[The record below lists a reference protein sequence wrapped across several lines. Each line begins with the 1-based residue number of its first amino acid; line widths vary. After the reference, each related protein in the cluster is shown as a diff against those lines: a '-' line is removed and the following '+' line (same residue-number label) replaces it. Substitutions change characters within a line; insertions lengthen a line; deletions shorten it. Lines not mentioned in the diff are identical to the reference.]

1 MKRIVGKARHLLP
14 LGAVAAISV
23 AWASAVV
30 AQAWPTRNV
39 TVVVPYAAGG
49 SQDAVT
55 RILAPGLSAALGQPV
70 IVDNVSGS
78 GGTLG
83 VLKVAKA
90 APDGYQ
96 ILLGNVGTHAQIP
109 SLYDRPPYDA
119 LADFVPVVLLVDQSM
134 LLAVRKD
141 LPAAHLPAFIAYA
154 RANQSKMQYGSA
166 GIGSPTHL
174 ACALLNAAIGAGQV
188 THVPY
193 RGGGPAMQDLMAG
206 RIDYFCFNTASI
218 KPQIDA
224 GTVKALAILS
234 AARVGS
240 LPSVPTAQEQGLKD
254 FEVANWMAFFLPKRT
269 PAPIVAR
276 LREATTKALADTAVQ
291 EKLQALGA
299 EPVPGDRMP
308 LDRLP
313 AFVAGEMAKWR
324 AIIKQAGIRLE

>member
-1 MKRIVGKARHLLP
+1 MKRTVRLLL
-14 LGAVAAISV
+14 LGAIATLSL
-23 AWASAVV
+23 AWTNTAV
-30 AQAWPTRNV
+30 AQTWPTRNV

-55 RILAPGLSAALGQPV
+55 RILAPGISAALGQPV
-70 IVDNVSGS
+70 IVDNVGGG

-96 ILLGNVGTHAQIP
+96 VLLGNVGTHAQIP
-109 SLYDRPPYDA
+109 SLYERPPYDA

-141 LPAAHLPAFIAYA
+141 LPAANLPEFIAYA

-174 ACALLNAAIGAGQV
+174 ACALLNAAIGAEQV

-206 RIDYFCFNTASI
+206 RIDYFCYNTASI

-234 AARVGS
+234 AARVPA
-240 LPSVPTAQEQGLKD
+240 LPTVATAQEQGLKD
-254 FEVANWMAFFLPKRT
+254 FEVANWMAFFVPKGT
-269 PAPIVAR
+269 PPEIVGK
-276 LREATTKALADTAVQ
+276 LREASLAALAAGPTR
-291 EKLQALGA
+291 EKLSGLGA
-299 EPVPGDRMP
+299 EPVAADRLP

-313 AFVAGEMAKWR
+313 AFVAAEMAKWR
-324 AIIKQAGIRLE
+324 TIIKQAGIRLE

>member
-1 MKRIVGKARHLLP
+1 MKRIVRTLLSA
-14 LGAVAAISV
+14 AVAAISV
-23 AWASAVV
+23 AWAGTAV

-55 RILAPGLSAALGQPV
+55 RILAPGISAALGQPV
-70 IVDNVSGS
+70 VVDNVSGS

-96 ILLGNVGTHAQIP
+96 VLLGNVGTHAQIP
-109 SLYDRPPYDA
+109 SLYERPPYDA
-119 LADFVPVVLLVDQSM
+119 LADFVPIVLLVDQSM

-141 LPAAHLPAFIAYA
+141 LPAANLQAFIAYA
-154 RANQSKMQYGSA
+154 RANQAKMQYGSA

-174 ACALLNAAIGAGQV
+174 ACALLNAAICAEQM

-206 RIDYFCFNTASI
+206 RIDYFCYNTASI
-218 KPQIDA
+218 MPQVEA
-224 GTVKALAILS
+224 GTVRALAILS
-234 AARVGS
+234 AARVPA
-240 LPSVPTAQEQGLKD
+240 LPNVPTAQEQGLKD
-254 FEVANWMAFFLPKRT
+254 FEVANWMAFFVPKGT
-269 PAPIVAR
+269 PTEIVGK
-276 LREATTKALADTAVQ
+276 LREASLASLAAGPTR
-291 EKLQALGA
+291 EKLSGLGA
-299 EPVPGDRMP
+299 EPVPADRMP

-313 AFVAGEMAKWR
+313 AFVAAEMAKWR
-324 AIIKQAGIRLE
+324 TIIRQAGIRLE

>member
-1 MKRIVGKARHLLP
+1 MKRLFGLVQIV
-14 LGAVAAISV
+14 AVAALSV
-23 AWASAVV
+23 ACGSAAI
-30 AQAWPTRNV
+30 AQAWPTHPL

-70 IVDNVSGS
+70 VVDNVSGG

-83 VLKVAKA
+83 VLKVARA

-96 ILLGNVGTHAQIP
+96 VLLGNVGTHAQIP

-119 LADFVPVVLLVDQSM
+119 LGDFVPVVMLVDQSM

-141 LPAAHLPAFIAYA
+141 LPAADLPAFIAYA

-174 ACALLNAAIGAGQV
+174 ACALLNAAIGAEQV

-206 RIDYFCFNTASI
+206 RIDYFCYNTASI
-218 KPQIDA
+218 MPQVEA
-224 GTVKALAILS
+224 GTVRALAILS
-234 AARVGS
+234 AARVSS
-240 LPSVPTAQEQGLKD
+240 LPTVPTAQEQGLKD
-254 FEVANWMAFFLPKRT
+254 FEVANWMAFFVPKGT
-269 PAPIVAR
+269 PAEIVAR
-276 LREATTKALADTAVQ
+276 LRAASEAALAVPATR
-291 EKLQALGA
+291 EKLSGLGA
-299 EPVPGDRMP
+299 EPVPADRLP
-308 LDRLP
+308 PDRLP
-313 AFVAGEMAKWR
+313 AFVAAEMAKWR
-324 AIIKQAGIRLE
+324 TIIKGAGIKLE

>member
-1 MKRIVGKARHLLP
+1 MNRIVLSL
-14 LGAVAAISV
+14 VAALSSGWIN
-23 AWASAVV
+23 AAV

-55 RILAPGLSAALGQPV
+55 RILAPGVSAALGQPV
-70 IVDNVSGS
+70 IVDNVGGG

-96 ILLGNVGTHAQIP
+96 VLLGNVGTHAQIP
-109 SLYDRPPYDA
+109 SLYERPPYDA

-134 LLAVRKD
+134 LLAVRRD
-141 LPAAHLPAFIAYA
+141 LPAANLQEFIAYA

-174 ACALLNAAIGAGQV
+174 ACALLNAAIGAEQV

-206 RIDYFCFNTASI
+206 RIDYFCYNTASI

-234 AARVGS
+234 AARVPA
-240 LPSVPTAQEQGLKD
+240 LPAVPTAQEQGLKD
-254 FEVANWMAFFLPKRT
+254 FEVANWMALFVPKGT
-269 PAPIVAR
+269 PPEIVVR
-276 LREATTKALADTAVQ
+276 LREASLAALAAGQTR
-291 EKLQALGA
+291 ERLSGLGA
-299 EPVPGDRMP
+299 EPVAADRAP

-313 AFVAGEMAKWR
+313 AFFAAEMAKWR
-324 AIIKQAGIRLE
+324 TIIKQAGIRLE

>member
-1 MKRIVGKARHLLP
+1 MKRIVGKAWSLLFVSA
-14 LGAVAAISV
+14 LSFGWANAA
-23 AWASAVV
+23 V

-55 RILAPGLSAALGQPV
+55 RILAPGVSAALGQPV
-70 IVDNVSGS
+70 IVDNVGGG

-96 ILLGNVGTHAQIP
+96 VLLGNVGTHAQIP

-141 LPAAHLPAFIAYA
+141 LPAANLAEFIAYA

-174 ACALLNAAIGAGQV
+174 ACALLNAAIGAEQV

-193 RGGGPAMQDLMAG
+193 RGGGPAMQDLIAG
-206 RIDYFCFNTASI
+206 RFDYFCYNTASI

-234 AARVGS
+234 AARVPA
-240 LPSVPTAQEQGLKD
+240 LPTVPTAQEQGLKD
-254 FEVANWMAFFLPKRT
+254 FEVANWMAFFVPKGT
-269 PAPIVAR
+269 PPEIVAR
-276 LREATTKALADTAVQ
+276 LREASLAALAAGPTR
-291 EKLQALGA
+291 EKLSGLGA
-299 EPVPGDRMP
+299 EPVAADRLP

-313 AFVAGEMAKWR
+313 AFVAAEMAKWR
-324 AIIKQAGIRLE
+324 TIIKQAGIRLE

>member
-1 MKRIVGKARHLLP
+1 
-14 LGAVAAISV
+14 
-23 AWASAVV
+23 
-30 AQAWPTRNV
+30 V

-55 RILAPGLSAALGQPV
+55 RILAPGISAALGQPV
-70 IVDNVSGS
+70 VVDNVSGS

-96 ILLGNVGTHAQIP
+96 VLLGNVGTHAQIP
-109 SLYDRPPYDA
+109 SLYERPPYDA

-141 LPAAHLPAFIAYA
+141 LPAANLQEFIAYA

-174 ACALLNAAIGAGQV
+174 ACALLNAAIGAEQV

-206 RIDYFCFNTASI
+206 RIDYFCYNTASI
-218 KPQIDA
+218 MPQVEA
-224 GTVKALAILS
+224 GTVRALAILS
-234 AARVGS
+234 AARVPS
-240 LPSVPTAQEQGLKD
+240 LPTVPTAQEQGLKD
-254 FEVANWMAFFLPKRT
+254 FEVANWMAFFVPRGT
-269 PAPIVAR
+269 PTEIVAR
-276 LREATTKALADTAVQ
+276 LRAASETALAAGPTR
-291 EKLQALGA
+291 EKLSGLGA
-299 EPVPGDRMP
+299 EPVPADRLP
-308 LDRLP
+308 PDRLP
-313 AFVAGEMAKWR
+313 AFVAAEMAKWR
-324 AIIKQAGIRLE
+324 TIIKQAGIRLE

>member
-1 MKRIVGKARHLLP
+1 MPKQLLVTLMIAGAAVSGAHAQTYPDHP
-14 LGAVAAISV
+14 L
-23 AWASAVV
+23 
-30 AQAWPTRNV
+30 RL
-39 TVVVPYAAGG
+39 VVPFATGG
-49 SQDAVT
+49 TSD
-55 RILAPGLSAALGQPV
+55 ILARFVAPPLWAALGQPV
-70 IVDNVSGS
+70 VVDNVSGS

-96 ILLGNVGTHAQIP
+96 VLLGNVGTHAQIP
-109 SLYDRPPYDA
+109 SLYERPPYDA

-141 LPAAHLPAFIAYA
+141 LPASNLQEFIAYA
-154 RANQSKMQYGSA
+154 RANGAKMQYGSA

-174 ACALLNAAIGAGQV
+174 ACALLNAAIGADAV

-206 RIDYFCFNTASI
+206 RLDYFCFNTASI
-218 KPQIDA
+218 KPQTDA

-234 AARVGS
+234 PARVGS
-240 LPSVPTAQEQGLKD
+240 LSSVPTAQEQGLKD
-254 FEVANWMAFFLPKRT
+254 FEVANWMAFFLPRGT

-276 LREATTKALADTAVQ
+276 LREATTTALADAAVQ
-291 EKLQALGA
+291 EKLRVLGA
-299 EPVPGDRMP
+299 EPVASGRMP

-313 AFVAGEMAKWR
+313 AFVTGEMAKWR
-324 AIIKQAGIRLE
+324 TTIKQAGIRLE